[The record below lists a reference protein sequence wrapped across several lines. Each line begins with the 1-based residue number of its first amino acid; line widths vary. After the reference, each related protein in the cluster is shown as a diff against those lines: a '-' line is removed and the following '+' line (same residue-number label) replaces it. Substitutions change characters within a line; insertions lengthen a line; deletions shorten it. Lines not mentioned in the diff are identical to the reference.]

1 MINKNMYK
9 WNKTGSR
16 MLVNTGYKTFDKQTN
31 DLTDG
36 NAITNTQYSNYI
48 RAYNNTINPVGE
60 AVAEGTLQK
69 YDLKYFN
76 TGKMTNSFIGWL
88 EAVAE
93 NKPII
98 LYEYF
103 IYRNGYKEIIGWL
116 IQDTKT
122 NKIIGTEICKYS
134 NIRIK
139 NKLKVLSFCAKL
151 LEV

>member
-16 MLVNTGYKTFDKQTN
+16 MLINTGYKTFDKQTN
-31 DLTDG
+31 YLTDG

-48 RAYNNTINPVGE
+48 RAYNSIINPIGE
-60 AVAEGTLQK
+60 KVQEGELQK

-76 TGKMTNSFIGWL
+76 TGKMSSNFIAWL
-88 EAVAE
+88 KSVTE
-93 NKPII
+93 NKEAI

-103 IYRNGYKEIIGWL
+103 IYKNGYKNIIGWL
-116 IQDTKT
+116 VQEPKTK
-122 NKIIGTEICKYS
+122 KIIGLETCKYS
-134 NIRIK
+134 SIRFE
-139 NKLKVLSFCAKL
+139 NKQKVLDFCKKL

>member
-1 MINKNMYK
+1 MINKKMYK

-16 MLVNTGYKTFDKQTN
+16 MLVDTGYKTFDKQTN

-48 RAYNNTINPVGE
+48 RAYNNTINPIGE
-60 AVAEGTLQK
+60 KVQEGELQK

-76 TGKMTNSFIGWL
+76 TDKMTNSFVGWL
-88 EAVAE
+88 ESVAKNE
-93 NKPII
+93 PII

-103 IYRNGYKEIIGWL
+103 IYRNGYKNIIGWL
-116 IQDTKT
+116 VQEPKT
-122 NKIIGTEICKYS
+122 REIIGLETCKYS
-134 NIRIK
+134 SIGFE
-139 NKLKVLSFCAKL
+139 NKQKVLDFCKKL

>member
-16 MLVNTGYKTFDKQTN
+16 ILINTGYKTFDKQTN

-60 AVAEGTLQK
+60 TVPEGTLQK

-76 TGKMTNSFIGWL
+76 IDKMANSFICWL
-88 EAVAE
+88 ESVTE
-93 NKPII
+93 NEPII

-103 IYRNGYKEIIGWL
+103 IYKNGYKNIIGWL
-116 IQDTKT
+116 VQEPKT
-122 NKIIGTEICKYS
+122 RKIIGLKTCKYS
-134 NIRIK
+134 SIRFE
-139 NKLKVLSFCAKL
+139 NKQKVLDFCKKL